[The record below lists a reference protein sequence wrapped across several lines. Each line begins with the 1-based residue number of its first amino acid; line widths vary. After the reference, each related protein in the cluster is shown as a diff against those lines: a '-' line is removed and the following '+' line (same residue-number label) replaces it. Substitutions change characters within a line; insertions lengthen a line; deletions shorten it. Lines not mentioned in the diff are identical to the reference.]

1 MSTSTLDIRTVDN
14 ELSIRD
20 GTDSQMVIEG
30 YALVF
35 NQPSQPM
42 PFIEYIE
49 PHALDGVDLSNV
61 LLLYSHNYENI
72 LARTDSDSLTLKVD
86 DKGLFFSA
94 VLPDTTLGHDTYQNI
109 LLGNIKGCSFG
120 FIIGQEDWS
129 LDDNGNTIHT
139 IQTIK
144 EVKEI
149 SVTSLPAYTETS
161 VAVKRSLEEFQTN
174 QQGGQDKNMNELDSI
189 KQALKAL
196 ETAVEQVT
204 DVTTQAPE
212 AKPTEPA
219 KAPSEPNKEPS
230 PVPEDTKKDP
240 ESDPVKR
247 DEDDYEQD
255 DATPKAPTAPVAEP
269 SSTTSTT
276 TVAPVATKPA
286 PVATAPKEPQQHSA
300 ENAEDQNTKDDKKM
314 AKELQSKEDVEAR
327 SFEKYVRSHGEV
339 REGVTTTNTEAV
351 IPTTILTEVKEA
363 LAPNMLKQYVNRQTV
378 SAPSGTLPIVK
389 KASAGLVTKEE
400 LAENPEIGM
409 AIVGAP
415 FSVKSYAGALP
426 ISQEMLD
433 DSAVDINRIAGEY
446 VSDVSAITEQRLIG
460 TVLQSAKAKKEI
472 KTADDLKDAFNL
484 DIPTGYNKS
493 FVLSQ
498 SMYNFI
504 DKLKDAQGRY
514 LFQDSITS
522 ASGKVLLGAPVYVV
536 DDNIL
541 GGANGFVGD
550 LKAFVLDAVKKEVTV
565 KWQDNDLYASKL
577 ATYLRLDVVKA
588 IEEAGEFLTLG
599 NGTTTTTT
607 TTK

>member
-49 PHALDGVDLSNV
+49 PNALDGVDLSNV
-61 LLLYSHNYENI
+61 LLLSSHKYENI

-86 DKGLFFSA
+86 AKGLFFSA

-120 FIIGQEDWS
+120 FIIGEEDWS

-174 QQGGQDKNMNELDSI
+174 QQGGNDKNMNELDSI

-204 DVTTQAPE
+204 DATTQAPE
-212 AKPTEPA
+212 AKPTEPV
-219 KAPSEPNKEPS
+219 KAPSEPDKEPS
-230 PVPEDTKKDP
+230 PVTDATTKDP
-240 ESDPVKR
+240 SEPVKR
-247 DEDDYEQD
+247 AEDDYQED

-269 SSTTSTT
+269 STTTSTT
-276 TVAPVATKPA
+276 TVAPVAPKP
-286 PVATAPKEPQQHSA
+286 ATAPKEPQQLSA
-300 ENAEDQNTKDDKKM
+300 ENAEDTNKKDDKKM
-314 AKELQSKEDVEAR
+314 AKELQRKEDVEAR

-339 REGVTTTNTEAV
+339 REGVTTANTEAV

-498 SMYNFI
+498 SMFNFI

-541 GGANGFVGD
+541 GGSNGFVGD

-588 IEEAGEFLTLG
+588 IEEAGEFLSMEDSA
-599 NGTTTTTT
+599 TTTTTT
-607 TTK
+607 VAPKN

>member
-1 MSTSTLDIRTVDN
+1 MSTSTVDIRTVDN

-20 GTDSQMVIEG
+20 GTDSQMAIEG

-94 VLPDTTLGHDTYQNI
+94 LLPDTTLGHDTYQNI

-120 FIIGQEDWS
+120 FIIGEEDWS

-144 EVKEI
+144 EVKEV

-204 DVTTQAPE
+204 DATTQAPE
-212 AKPTEPA
+212 AKPTEPD
-219 KAPSEPNKEPS
+219 KEPS
-230 PVPEDTKKDP
+230 PVTDATTKAP
-240 ESDPVKR
+240 ESEPVKR
-247 DEDDYEQD
+247 DDDIQED

-269 SSTTSTT
+269 STTTSTT
-276 TVAPVATKPA
+276 TVAPDAPKP
-286 PVATAPKEPQQHSA
+286 ATAPKEPQQHSA
-300 ENAEDQNTKDDKKM
+300 ENAEDTNKKDDKKM

-339 REGVTTTNTEAV
+339 RDGVTTTNTEAV

-400 LAENPEIGM
+400 LAKNPEIGM

-498 SMYNFI
+498 SMFNFI

-541 GGANGFVGD
+541 GGSNGFVGD

-599 NGTTTTTT
+599 GTTTTTT